1 MKTPNRMS
9 PVRVLQVLTCDGLG
23 GTEMMVATLV
33 ERIDRSKVD
42 PAVVTLEPPGPI
54 AERLSR
60 SASPVRSLGGR
71 GIWIAFLRLAPI
83 LRRERF
89 DVVNAY
95 GFKATTVVRCMVRL
109 LSPGTRFVNGVR
121 GLHVTEL
128 EDVGGLKSRV
138 LLTIE
143 RVGSPL
149 VDAYDVNSRGAVEL
163 LSKHGVDPTRLHYI
177 PNGLEV
183 DKWPAGNRDAPSSNP
198 PVILC
203 VARFVPLKRQTDLI
217 DAAAVLGDAGYRFRL
232 VFVGDGPSLLDAREH
247 AERLGLVE
255 PVVKFHGAESQER
268 VATLAARSDIF
279 CLPSLWE
286 GMAGAVM
293 EAMAAGLPVVG
304 TRVNG
309 IADLVQEGTTGLLV
323 PPRDPQ
329 RLADALA
336 TLLRDPELRTT
347 WGAAGRARIRDNFGV
362 ERMVSEKQT
371 LFLSL
376 ASDD

>member
-1 MKTPNRMS
+1 MS
-9 PVRVLQVLTCDGLG
+9 PIRVLQVLTCDGWG

-33 ERIDRSKVD
+33 ERLDRSKIN

-54 AERLSR
+54 AERLGR
-60 SASPVRSLGGR
+60 SGSHVRSLGGS
-71 GIWIAFLRLAPI
+71 GIAIAFLRLARI

-109 LSPGTRFVNGVR
+109 LSPGTRFVTGVR
-121 GLHVTEL
+121 GLHVAGV

-143 RVGSPL
+143 RLGSPL
-149 VDAYDVNSRGAVEL
+149 VDAYDVNSRGAIEL

-183 DKWPAGNRDAPSSNP
+183 DEWSAERRGGASTGP

-203 VARFVPLKRQTDLI
+203 VARFVPLKRQTDLV
-217 DAAAVLGDAGYRFRL
+217 DAAAVLAHAGLTFRL
-232 VFVGDGPSLLDAREH
+232 VFVGDGPGLPDAMEH
-247 AERLGLVE
+247 AETLGLEE
-255 PVVKFHGAESQER
+255 PVVTFHGQASHDQ
-268 VATLAARSDIF
+268 VTTLAASSDIF

-309 IADLVQEGTTGLLV
+309 IADLVQDGTTGLLV

-336 TLLRDPELRTT
+336 GLLTDPDRRAK
-347 WGAAGRARIRDNFGV
+347 WGAAGRARIRDHFGV
-362 ERMVSEKQT
+362 ERMVSDKQS

-376 ASDD
+376 VSDG